1 MKETIKSE
9 VVRLLQ
15 DGRIAGFLGLR
26 EVEGQVSPYLFTRE
40 DELPNLSLGDLKG
53 PGDVRYPLNKLL
65 IHLSRQHPEA
75 AFGVLI
81 RGCDERGL
89 LELYKWK
96 QLNPEHI
103 VPVGIACPS
112 ELARACE
119 CPKPYPDRC
128 SAGDKAEPA
137 KNDSV
142 TQVLALDL
150 KDRLQHWLKEFSRC
164 LKCYGCRDI
173 CPMCFCKECTLEE
186 ESLIQTG
193 NIPPENPIFHLVRA
207 VHMAGR
213 CIDCGLCNEACPAD
227 IPLRT
232 LYKRVADILDEQ
244 TGYRPGYQAETKSP
258 LNVLG
263 PAPE

>member
-1 MKETIKSE
+1 MIETIKAE
-9 VVRLLQ
+9 VARLLQ
-15 DGRIAGFLGLR
+15 EGRIAGFLGLR
-26 EVEGQVSPYLFTRE
+26 EVQGQVSPHLFTQA
-40 DELPNLSLGDLKG
+40 DDLTDLSLGDLNS

-65 IHLSRQHPEA
+65 IHLSRQYPQETL
-75 AFGVLI
+75 GVLI

-89 LELYKWK
+89 VELVKWK
-96 QLNPEHI
+96 QLDPERL
-103 VPVGIACPS
+103 VPIGMACPG

-119 CPKPYPDRC
+119 CPKPFPDQLL
-128 SAGDKAEPA
+128 AGEKSEPA
-137 KNDSV
+137 NNDSV
-142 TQVLALDL
+142 AKVMALDVTG
-150 KDRLQHWLKEFSRC
+150 RLRHWLKEFSRC
-164 LKCYGCRDI
+164 VKCYGCRDV

-186 ESLIQTG
+186 EALIQTG
-193 NIPPENPIFHLVRA
+193 NVPPENPIFHLVRA

-244 TGYRPGYQAETKSP
+244 TGYRPGFTTEGKSP